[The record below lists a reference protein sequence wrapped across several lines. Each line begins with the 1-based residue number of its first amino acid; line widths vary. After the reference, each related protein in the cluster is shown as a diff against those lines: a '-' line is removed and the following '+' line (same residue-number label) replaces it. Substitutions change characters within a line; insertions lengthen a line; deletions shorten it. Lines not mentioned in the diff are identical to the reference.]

1 MHSSSQGTGAFFIVI
16 TQYLRFST
24 AIPPLQHRYFTVLTA
39 VLGGNHKG
47 ITKELEMGTAEI
59 FRYSVIFLHKNLVVK
74 KFLVPL
80 RR

>member
-16 TQYLRFST
+16 TLCIRFNT

-47 ITKELEMGTAEI
+47 ITKELEMATAE
-59 FRYSVIFLHKNLVVK
+59 FF
-74 KFLVPL
+74 
-80 RR
+80 